1 MSSFPAVELAGR
13 DCRLDLSRPCLM
25 GVVNLT
31 PDSFFDGGRFSS
43 VEAALRGGLQ
53 MLEEGA
59 GILDLGGESTRPGA
73 QPVALEVE
81 LERVIPVIKA
91 LRRQTDAPLS
101 IDTSKAEVARQA
113 IAAGANFINDISG
126 LTFDPEMA
134 AVAAESGAGLFLM
147 HTRGR
152 PVAMQQDTF
161 YQDLCAEVTASLRSS
176 LARARA
182 AGVAPECLAVD
193 PGIGF
198 GKSVA
203 GNLQLLKRIA
213 EFHQLG
219 CPLLLGTSRKSFIG
233 KLLDLEEPMERLP
246 GTLATVAWA
255 VSQGVQLQRVHD
267 VRQAREA
274 ALMAWFIREQQS

>member
-1 MSSFPAVELAGR
+1 MSFPPAAELAGR
-13 DCRLDLSRPCLM
+13 GCRLDLSRPCLM

-31 PDSFFDGGRFSS
+31 PDSFSDGGRFSS
-43 VEAALRGGLQ
+43 AEAALRGGLE

-73 QPVALEVE
+73 QPVPLEVE

-126 LTFDPEMA
+126 LIFDPEMA

-161 YQDLCAEVTASLRSS
+161 YQDLCAEVTVSLRSS

-233 KLLDLEEPMERLP
+233 KLLDLEEPLERLP

-255 VSQGVQLQRVHD
+255 VSQGVQLHRVHD